1 MVFTMPMQEPV
12 PNFLESHRVPLMII
26 YGLPAFQWKRG
37 LPMSFHSG
45 GQAMAMPAGREMYL

>member
-1 MVFTMPMQEPV
+1 
-12 PNFLESHRVPLMII
+12 MII